1 MTRGRDRSSALAA
14 LALLASCATPLRE
27 PQDALARGE
36 AAMQRGDLPAALC
49 AFDEVDVGEGG
60 YAIARLHAAAIEQ
73 RLFRQQELVLLG
85 LRLRAEWRDEEAIAV
100 FGEALT
106 AWPEDVRTQQLV
118 RGTRERLRLLERV
131 RELANAATTG
141 QPAGEVAGIGGELAL
156 PPAPAGEMAPRA
168 EEPAIEAGPSIEAA
182 EPEVAE
188 TVRREF
194 GDDVVGARLVV
205 VEDKLQ
211 RGELDESLRE
221 LAAMHERWPGEARIC
236 GRYAR
241 ILLQRGLL
249 HYGRGSLEHAIADW
263 RFAQTL
269 DPKLASL
276 AMLIDLAQRE
286 LAQPPR

>member
-1 MTRGRDRSSALAA
+1 MIRGLGRG
-14 LALLASCATPLRE
+14 ALLVAPLLFVACATTTRE
-27 PQDALARGE
+27 PADPLARGE
-36 AAMQRGDLPAALC
+36 QAMQLGDLPAALC
-49 AFDEVDVGEGG
+49 AFDEVDAGEVG

-131 RELANAATTG
+131 RELANARTDEGPTPESASARSENA
-141 QPAGEVAGIGGELAL
+141 QPA
-156 PPAPAGEMAPRA
+156 APAGETAPA
-168 EEPAIEAGPSIEAA
+168 PGPESEAKVDQGVVDLGSAA
-182 EPEVAE
+182 
-188 TVRREF
+188 RID

-211 RGELDESLRE
+211 RGDLDESLRE
-221 LAAMHERWPGEARIC
+221 LAAMHEKWPGEQRVC

-249 HYGRGSLEHAIADW
+249 HYGRGSLERAIADW